1 MILCGFLRGK
11 FELFAVILQLVLS
24 SMRMSMYLYHTVAK
38 QADCFF
44 HITHYRIFDLIQRI
58 KFGGSVCRIVGPLLG
73 ASLEAGH
80 EFLWGPPRP
89 SLHAHDPHE
98 ECFKYHIED
107 LLKMNSF
114 VPEIF
119 LVWNSLKTV
128 HLLFV
133 KWQFYRAQILKVGN
147 RC

>member
-1 MILCGFLRGK
+1 MNCLPLYYNWYKSYENADVLEPYCGEPGRLGIF
-11 FELFAVILQLVLS
+11 LVL
-24 SMRMSMYLYHTVAK
+24 H
-38 QADCFF
+38 
-44 HITHYRIFDLIQRI
+44 RILDLIKRI